1 MSVPPPYPYQ
11 ARAIAHGLKHAR
23 CGLFLEPGLGKTR
36 ISIEVVKQLPK
47 PIIVLAPK
55 RVIDHTWPSE
65 LAKWWPECRWLSL
78 ADGPD
83 SRLINYGLDADMYLL
98 NFEMF
103 AKMFGKDGEHK
114 WRYPTVII
122 DESHNVKNRDTFL
135 FKALRY
141 NAGKIRHLL
150 ELTGT
155 PAPKSLEDL
164 WAQVFL
170 LDRGQ
175 RLGRTITAF
184 RQRWFAPGAER
195 YQRHMRPA
203 AQDQIQSRISDIC
216 MSMTAAEYLDLPEF
230 MTQDIVVDL
239 PPKARIFYDKLKEDL
254 VAKIGEE
261 QITAMTAATL
271 AGKLLQVTSGN
282 VYNENHQ
289 SVHSNTAKLDA
300 LRDLQ
305 ESLGDLSLLV
315 SYQYQHE
322 LEALRKL
329 GAVELRDAPDT
340 VRRWNKGQI
349 KMMAIY
355 PSSGGVGLN
364 LQDGGHHLV
373 WTTPT
378 YNLGH
383 YIQTN
388 ARLHRTGQTR
398 PVVVHRLV
406 AAQTIDRHVYSAL
419 ARKASVQEAL
429 MDALEVFV
437 W

>member
-1 MSVPPPYPYQ
+1 V
-11 ARAIAHGLKHAR
+11 
-23 CGLFLEPGLGKTR
+23 
-36 ISIEVVKQLPK
+36 
-47 PIIVLAPK
+47 
-55 RVIDHTWPSE
+55 
-65 LAKWWPECRWLSL
+65 
-78 ADGPD
+78 
-83 SRLINYGLDADMYLL
+83 
-98 NFEMF
+98 
-103 AKMFGKDGEHK
+103 
-114 WRYPTVII
+114 I

-135 FKALRY
+135 FKALRH
-141 NAGKIRHLL
+141 NAGRFKHVL

-170 LDRGQ
+170 LDRGR
-175 RLGRTITAF
+175 RLGNTITAF
-184 RQRWFAPGAER
+184 RQRWFVPGAER
-195 YQRHMRPA
+195 YQRHMRPS
-203 AQDQIQSRISDIC
+203 AQDEIQSRIGDIC
-216 MSMTAAEYLDLPEF
+216 MSMTAAEYLELPEF

-239 PPKARIFYDKLKEDL
+239 PTKARTFYDKLKENL
-254 VAKIGEE
+254 VAEIEGQ

-271 AGKLLQVTSGN
+271 AGKLMQVTSGN
-282 VYNENHQ
+282 VYDENRAV
-289 SVHSNTAKLDA
+289 VHSNTAKLDA

-315 SYQYQHE
+315 VYQYQHE
-322 LEALRKL
+322 LEGLRKL

-340 VRRWNKGQI
+340 VTRWNKGQI
-349 KMMAIY
+349 KMLAIY

-373 WTTPT
+373 WTSPT

-398 PVVVHRLV
+398 PVIVHRLV
-406 AAQTIDRHVYSAL
+406 AANTIDRHVYSAL

-429 MDALEVFV
+429 MDALEVYV

>member
-1 MSVPPPYPYQ
+1 MPPFPYQ
-11 ARAIAHGLKHAR
+11 DRAIAHALKHPR

-36 ISIEVVKQLPK
+36 ISIEAMKQLPK
-47 PIIVLAPK
+47 PALVIGPK
-55 RVIDHTWPSE
+55 RVIDHTWPTE
-65 LAKWWPECRWLSL
+65 LAKWWPEARWLSM
-78 ADGPD
+78 AEGPE
-83 SRLINYGLDADMYLL
+83 SRLFNYGLDADVYLL
-98 NFEMF
+98 NTEIF
-103 AKMFGKDGEHK
+103 AKTFGKDGEHK
-114 WRYPTVII
+114 WRYPTLII

-135 FKALRY
+135 FKALRH
-141 NAGKIRHLL
+141 NAGRYKHVI

-164 WAQVFL
+164 WAQVYL
-170 LDRGQ
+170 LDRGR
-175 RLGRTITAF
+175 RLGNTITAF
-184 RQRWFAPGAER
+184 RQRWFVPGAER

-203 AQDQIQSRISDIC
+203 AQDEIQKRIGDIC

-239 PPKARIFYDKLKEDL
+239 PTKARTFYEKLKSDL
-254 VAKIGEE
+254 VAEIDGQ

-271 AGKLLQVTSGN
+271 AGKLMQVTSGN
-282 VYNENHQ
+282 VYDQ
-289 SVHSNTAKLDA
+289 DRKVIHSNTAKLDA
-300 LRDLQ
+300 LRELQ

-315 SYQYQHE
+315 VYQYQHE

-340 VRRWNKGQI
+340 VTRWNKGQI
-349 KMMAIY
+349 KMLAIY

-373 WTTPT
+373 WTSPT

-398 PVVVHRLV
+398 PVIVHRLV
-406 AAQTIDRHVYSAL
+406 AANTIDRHVYSAL

-429 MDALEVFV
+429 MDALEVYV